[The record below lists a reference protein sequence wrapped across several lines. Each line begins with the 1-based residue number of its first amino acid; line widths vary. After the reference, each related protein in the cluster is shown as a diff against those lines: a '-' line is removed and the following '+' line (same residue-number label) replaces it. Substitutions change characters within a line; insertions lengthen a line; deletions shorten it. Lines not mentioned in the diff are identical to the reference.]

1 VMLGTTSATFTIS
14 TASSIT
20 AVVPSTEPGY
30 YKWSVTT
37 PAGTGSAVG
46 SFHVR

>member
-1 VMLGTTSATFTIS
+1 MLGTTSAEFTVR

-20 AVVPSTEPGY
+20 AVVPSVARGY
-30 YKWSVTT
+30 YTWSVTT
-37 PAGTGSAVG
+37 PAGTGSAAG